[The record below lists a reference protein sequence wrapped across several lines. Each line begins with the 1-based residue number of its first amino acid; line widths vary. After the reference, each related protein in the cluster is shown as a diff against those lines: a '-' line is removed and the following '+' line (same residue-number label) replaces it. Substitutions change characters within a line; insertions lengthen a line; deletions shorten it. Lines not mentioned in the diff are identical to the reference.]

1 MRQIFTENTPVSA
14 FAAAG
19 VCSVSPDSRVLAN
32 GFAQSPAVASLLAAW
47 LPQAH
52 QVQISPI
59 MVPAAGSYL
68 VTETKPSVKLGGF
81 RGVPPRGRPV

>member
-1 MRQIFTENTPVSA
+1 MRQIFTKNTPVPA

-19 VCSVSPDSRVLAN
+19 LCYASAPASRPRA
-32 GFAQSPAVASLLAAW
+32 AAPAVTSLLVAR

-52 QVQISPI
+52 QAQIIPMI
-59 MVPAAGSYL
+59 MAGANGSHL
-68 VTETKPSVKLGGF
+68 VTETKPSTTLGGF